1 MTVALLLVAGLA
13 LLVVGAELLV
23 RGAVRTAECFGVS
36 PLLIG
41 LTLVGFGTSTPELV
55 TSVQAALVGSPGI
68 AVGNIVGSNIANVL
82 LILGVA
88 ALIMPIAV
96 ESRALRRDGAV
107 LLGVSLL
114 FAAVAFSFGLARG
127 VGVVFVAALAAYVA
141 YAYRQERTVGD
152 GHTAA
157 FERAEAVAAI
167 DPALQPC
174 CRPSRPL
181 AAVIGHVALAIVGL
195 AIVVVGGRVLVGAAV
210 DLARVVGIS
219 EAVIGLTIVAIGTSM
234 PELVTS
240 LVAAVRRHSDV
251 AIGNVLGSNIYNLL
265 GIGGLTALI
274 SPTPV
279 PEQIARTDV
288 PFMLGITV
296 LLVWFAS
303 TEKRLSRTEGAIFLA
318 FYAGYV
324 AYLIAA

>member
-1 MTVALLLVAGLA
+1 MTAALLFAAGLA

-68 AVGNIVGSNIANVL
+68 AVGNIVGSNIANIL
-82 LILGVA
+82 LILGAA
-88 ALIMPIAV
+88 ALLRPIAV
-96 ESRALRRDGAV
+96 ESRALKRDGGVV
-107 LLGVSLL
+107 LAASLL
-114 FAAVAFSFGLARG
+114 FAAAAASVGLARG
-127 VGVVFVAALAAYVA
+127 IGVVFVAALAAYLFF
-141 YAYRQERTVGD
+141 AYRQERDLAD

-157 FERAEAVAAI
+157 FGRAEAVGLVR
-167 DPALQPC
+167 PAL
-174 CRPSRPL
+174 RPSGRRPRAL
-181 AAVIGHVALAIVGL
+181 AMAGAIALAIVGL
-195 AIVVVGGRVLVGAAV
+195 AILVLGGRVLVGAAV
-210 DLARVVGIS
+210 DLARVGGIS
-219 EAVIGLTIVAIGTSM
+219 EEVIGLTIVAVGTSA

-240 LVAAVRRHSDV
+240 LVAAVRRQSDV
-251 AIGNVLGSNIYNLL
+251 AIGNVLGSNVYNLM

-274 SPTPV
+274 RPTPV
-279 PEQIARTDV
+279 PEQIVRTDV

-296 LLVWFAS
+296 LMVWFGWTS
-303 TEKRLSRTEGAIFLA
+303 KRLSRAEGTVFLA

-324 AYLIAA
+324 GFLIAV